1 MRHAAEKLNDFNGR
15 IRIVEPLSYA
25 SDTVTAHRRM
35 VWTADNPESSDFRM
49 TVKSWNQRS
58 SSACST
64 NARTAPAA
72 KSDVDIETSAARVT
86 ILAASAKRE

>member
-35 VWTADNPESSDFRM
+35 VWTADNPESSKLPDDSQELEPKIVIRLLD
-49 TVKSWNQRS
+49 KCADRS
-58 SSACST
+58 GGKVG
-64 NARTAPAA
+64 R
-72 KSDVDIETSAARVT
+72 
-86 ILAASAKRE
+86 